1 MEEENKEQQLN
12 FREFIKDCGYM
23 SPNDFAVQSRIPG
36 TYVYAY
42 ANGRLKPTFRNIVRI
57 ADALGVPEQK
67 IINALKNTPD
77 EVLKK
82 KWKNGEGNKENKEKE
97 NSSKA

>member
-1 MEEENKEQQLN
+1 MGKKQLN
-12 FREFIKDCGYM
+12 FREFIIDCGYM
-23 SPNDFAVQSRIPG
+23 SPNHFAIQTRIPG

-42 ANGRLKPTFRNIVRI
+42 ANGRLKPTFRNIIRM

-82 KWKNGEGNKENKEKE
+82 KVKTIRKT
-97 NSSKA
+97 

>member
-1 MEEENKEQQLN
+1 MEEKQEKLN
-12 FREFIKDCGYM
+12 FREFIRDCGYT
-23 SPNDFAVQSRIPG
+23 SPNDFAIQSRIPG
-36 TYVYAY
+36 TYIYAY
-42 ANGRLKPTFRNIVRI
+42 ANGRLKPTFRNIVRM

-82 KWKNGEGNKENKEKE
+82 KEK
-97 NSSKA
+97 